1 MVPRKVSSYMLL
13 TGIPIDAEDALRSGL
28 VSRLSEDDETLERE
42 IDTVCEAI
50 AIKPKKVVELGKAF
64 YRKQIEMGKYF
75 FVTFMEKYIVVVYI
89 HQLSLGKVGGFH
101 LECFR
106 PFRRPQRRREGH
118 GGELAIRGCTG
129 RALCLQRKEEAKMDA
144 HR

>member
-28 VSRLSEDDETLERE
+28 VSRLSEDDAALERE

-64 YRKQIEMGKYF
+64 YRKQIEMGNENYF
-75 FVTFMEKYIVVVYI
+75 QKLRQGV
-89 HQLSLGKVGGFH
+89 H
-101 LECFR
+101 
-106 PFRRPQRRREGH
+106 
-118 GGELAIRGCTG
+118 
-129 RALCLQRKEEAKMDA
+129 
-144 HR
+144 